1 MNNGNPFA
9 KQPKGGNKN
18 NFNLDGINIIAV
30 AVLAFIAI
38 GIFVSFKIIDT
49 RERGILKYMGKIE
62 DSTLMPGI
70 NFAIPFVSSI
80 ETVNV
85 TNTRYEISSIKI
97 YTKDQQRATLDIVVN
112 YNINPAN
119 VVALYKD
126 LGSLHPSHIQSTL
139 MLPVLK
145 SSITNELGQ
154 WTAAEVIRSKE
165 KIAQHVLDSL
175 VKNVEGKNLIQFIN
189 FEIINIDLD
198 DEYEKSVR
206 QKVVA
211 EQKAEKA
218 SNDTKRIQEEA
229 KQMLIS
235 AEGEAKAMKIKSES
249 LSNNRNLIEYEKVQ
263 VEKARVEK
271 WNGQMPTTMVG
282 GNTPMIFSLDQK

>member
-1 MNNGNPFA
+1 MNGNPFA
-9 KQPKGGNKN
+9 RKPGGNN
-18 NFNLDGINIIAV
+18 NLDLTPINIIG
-30 AVLAFIAI
+30 IAI
-38 GIFVSFKIIDT
+38 LLFFAFGIFISFKIIDT
-49 RERGILKYMGKIE
+49 RERGIVKYMGKIE
-62 DSTLMPGI
+62 DKILMPGI
-70 NFAIPFVSSI
+70 NFAMPFVASI
-80 ETVNV
+80 QTVNV
-85 TNTRYEISSIKI
+85 TNTRYEINSVKI

-126 LGSLHPSHIQSTL
+126 LGSLEKSHIESTL
-139 MLPVLK
+139 MLPILK
-145 SSITNELGQ
+145 SSITNQLGQ
-154 WTAAEVIRSKE
+154 WTAAEVIRNKE
-165 KIAQHVLDSL
+165 NIAQHVFDALQKS
-175 VKNVEGKNLIQFIN
+175 VKDKDLIQFIN

-218 SNDTKRIQEEA
+218 LNDTKRIQEET
-229 KQMLIS
+229 KQMLIA
-235 AEGEAKAMKIKSES
+235 AEGEAKAMKTKSDA

-271 WNGQMPTTMVG
+271 WNGQMPTTMIG
-282 GNTPMIFSLDQK
+282 GGTPTIFSLDKQ

>member
-9 KQPKGGNKN
+9 KQPKSSNKN

-62 DSTLMPGI
+62 DRTLMPGI

-112 YNINPAN
+112 YNINPSN

-175 VKNVEGKNLIQFIN
+175 VKNVEAKNLIQFIN

-271 WNGQMPTTMVG
+271 WNGQMPTTMIG